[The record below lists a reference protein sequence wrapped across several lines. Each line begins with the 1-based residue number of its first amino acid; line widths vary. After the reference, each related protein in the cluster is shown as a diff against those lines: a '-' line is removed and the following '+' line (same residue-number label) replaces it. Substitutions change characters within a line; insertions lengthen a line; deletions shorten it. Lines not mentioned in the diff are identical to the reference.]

1 MSAIFLKHAASF
13 KAQKEGGKI
22 GKAVLCSSR
31 AIFAAACVQLPS
43 SLTTSGVRL
52 ARANCMRFL
61 TCSSLICS
69 LRLALRA
76 AFSSKYG
83 AFLLCSR
90 SSLLMCAVSLRS
102 FFLSLAAVVPS
113 LVFLL
118 SVAAVVAS
126 LAFLL
131 FFAAVVPSLAFFL
144 FFAAVVPS
152 LAFLLFFAAVV
163 PPALAFRAFS
173 FVLYASEDILGFTA
187 ALVVAVFLLSESRCS
202 TKSIAFCLT
211 GPPCRTWENRAA
223 GTLSTGDVA
232 VVEAS
237 PTSTSRSI
245 NCLPSEACP
254 RCNLLANVRRPPPT
268 NPGKRN
274 LTVASVS
281 ACTG

>member
-69 LRLALRA
+69 LRLASRDA
-76 AFSSKYG
+76 CSSKYG

-90 SSLLMCAVSLRS
+90 SSLLLCAVSLHS
-102 FFLSLAAVVPS
+102 FFLSLAAVVISPA
-113 LVFLL
+113 FLL
-118 SVAAVVAS
+118 SFAAVVPL

-131 FFAAVVPSLAFFL
+131 FF
-144 FFAAVVPS
+144 
-152 LAFLLFFAAVV
+152 
-163 PPALAFRAFS
+163 
-173 FVLYASEDILGFTA
+173 
-187 ALVVAVFLLSESRCS
+187 S